1 MNDKIVKCQS
11 CQKPRKAYQTVL
23 DADKHY
29 CPLCL
34 LKKLKNEETIRRRS

>member
-34 LKKLKNEETIRRRS
+34 LKKLNNEETIRRRS